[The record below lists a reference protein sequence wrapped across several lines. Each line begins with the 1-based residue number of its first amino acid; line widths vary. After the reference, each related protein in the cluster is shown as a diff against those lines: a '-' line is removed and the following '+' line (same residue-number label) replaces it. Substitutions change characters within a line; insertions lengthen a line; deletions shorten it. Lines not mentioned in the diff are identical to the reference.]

1 MNKENLEYFKEL
13 IQEKL
18 AQATAALEELER
30 MSRSETAQESS
41 EDRSAYS
48 LHMADRGTDAMERE
62 KTLLFAQRSDD
73 YIEYLNEALHRI
85 EAGTFGICRTCSGEI
100 GRARLEAVPTATQC
114 IDCKSR
120 QDSMK
125 QAS

>member
-1 MNKENLEYFKEL
+1 MEPEQLARFGRL

-18 AQATAALEELER
+18 AQARGELEEFER
-30 MSRSETAQESS
+30 ISRSQAAQESA

-73 YIEYLNEALHRI
+73 YIEYLQEALQRVQ
-85 EAGTFGICRTCSGEI
+85 
-100 GRARLEAVPTATQC
+100 LEAVPTATQC
-114 IDCKSR
+114 IECKS
-120 QDSMK
+120 K
-125 QAS
+125 QEGLREAS

>member
-1 MNKENLEYFKEL
+1 MEPEQLARFGRL

-18 AQATAALEELER
+18 AQARGELEEFER
-30 MSRSETAQESS
+30 ISRSQAAQESA

-73 YIEYLNEALHRI
+73 YIEYLQEALQRVQQ
-85 EAGTFGICRTCSGEI
+85 GTFGVCRTCHGQI
-100 GRARLEAVPTATQC
+100 GLARLEAVPTATQC
-114 IDCKSR
+114 IECKS
-120 QDSMK
+120 K
-125 QAS
+125 QEGLREAS